1 MQRVIL
7 GHDVYITGLEYF
19 LDTLNFRFELN
30 YKGTTFYAMRD
41 STKNNYGNFKVYEK
55 WGAEVF
61 FGEDNWLAYQ
71 NAAQLITTVAT
82 QAACIVFLP
91 SP

>member
-7 GHDVYITGLEYF
+7 GHEVYIVGLEYF
-19 LDTLNFRFELN
+19 LDTFRFRFELN
-30 YKGTTFYAMRD
+30 YKGTTFYAIRD
-41 STKNNYGNFKVYEK
+41 DRGDCTNFRVYEK
-55 WGAEVF
+55 WDTEVL
-61 FGEDNWLAYQ
+61 FGDDNWLTYQ

-91 SP
+91 NP